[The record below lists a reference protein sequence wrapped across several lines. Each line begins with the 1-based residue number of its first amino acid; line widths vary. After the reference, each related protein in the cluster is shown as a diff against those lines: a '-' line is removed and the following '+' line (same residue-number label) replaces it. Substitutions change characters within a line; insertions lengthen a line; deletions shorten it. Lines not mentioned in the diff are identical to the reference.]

1 MRAIRRRFG
10 IVMIAFMA
18 QVARYSC
25 ATRRPYAAP
34 AARVTKQAAHVIAA
48 VQEQA
53 SSTRMTVGPR
63 VGRFPDGRVVR
74 DVIQAVLLCIPPAY
88 FSPLRTL
95 ELNSA

>member
-1 MRAIRRRFG
+1 
-10 IVMIAFMA
+10 MIAFMA

-53 SSTRMTVGPR
+53 SSTRMTSDTVPGTPGRIVPGTMAMNGGRRRVPLPR
-63 VGRFPDGRVVR
+63 PSRRRTGR
-74 DVIQAVLLCIPPAY
+74 
-88 FSPLRTL
+88 
-95 ELNSA
+95 